1 VTCYAPIH
9 YRYNDLAAVNIKSNT
24 VVFIQAITS
33 TMAHS
38 SAVNVVIKFSA

>member
-1 VTCYAPIH
+1 VTCYAPVH
-9 YRYNDLAAVNIKSNT
+9 YRYNDLAAVNIKPNT

-38 SAVNVVIKFSA
+38 RAVNVVIKFGA